1 MEPIYAVV
9 SSGFSVSGDIDLR
22 QKQLYAIAIPTINSG
37 GGGVAIQGN
46 YDTTSAKFV
55 RMMDVR
61 GQLASGDLLF
71 STVVGSRMAPWPTT
85 LPTPAYAR
93 VEITGGAQV
102 DTRTFVLLTTPRR

>member
-1 MEPIYAVV
+1 MDPIYAVV

-22 QKQLYAIAIPTINSG
+22 KRSLYAIAVPTINSG
-37 GGGVAIQGN
+37 GGGIAVQGN
-46 YDTTSAKFV
+46 YDTTSARFV
-55 RMMDVR
+55 RMMDTR

-71 STVVGSRMAPWPTT
+71 STLVGSRMAPWPAGM
-85 LPTPAYAR
+85 PTPPFAR